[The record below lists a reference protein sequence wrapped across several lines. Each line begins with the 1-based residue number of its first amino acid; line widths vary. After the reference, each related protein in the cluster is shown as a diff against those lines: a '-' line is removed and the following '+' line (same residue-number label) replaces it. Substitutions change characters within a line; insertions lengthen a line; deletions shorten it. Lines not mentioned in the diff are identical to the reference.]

1 MDTGAHKLTTALAD
15 PTRFSIYQYVANQ
28 KKQVTVQE
36 IANRFSI
43 HPNVA
48 RLHLCKL
55 EDVNL
60 LQSASDKSGKGG
72 RPSRL
77 YSLSDQVVSL
87 QFPPRDYQLIADI
100 AVESLLSFGEA
111 GEKALVRMGHR
122 IGVEAAKRAL
132 QESGSALEQLTT
144 EEMIESIQRLIV
156 AQGLNPEIE
165 LLGKENIRFRV
176 YNCTFS
182 EIAKRYP
189 NSICKMHNALLAG
202 IFEVYFGEIE
212 LQEQESMQDGCRCC
226 SYTVIRL
233 DRGGS

>member
-1 MDTGAHKLTTALAD
+1 MDNGAHKLVTALAD
-15 PTRFSIYQYVANQ
+15 PTRFSIYQYVANC

-36 IANRFSI
+36 IADQFSI

-60 LQSASDKSGKGG
+60 LQSESDKRGRGG

-77 YSLSDQVVSL
+77 YSLSEQVVSL

-100 AVESLLSFGEA
+100 AVESLLSLGEA
-111 GEKALVRMGHR
+111 GEAALIRMGRR

-132 QESGSALEQLTT
+132 HQIGATPEKLTFA
-144 EEMIESIQRLIV
+144 EAMDSIHRLIV

-165 LLGKENIRFRV
+165 QIDESSIRFRV

-189 NSICKMHNALLAG
+189 NSICKMHNAMLSG

-212 LQEQESMQDGCRCC
+212 LQEQESMQSGCRCC
-226 SYTVIRL
+226 SYTVVRL
-233 DRGGS
+233 VSSQG